1 VKKHKPV
8 LHWVFLIPLV
18 LITTPAH
25 GLDSLRIGLSALS
38 PTNWPVL
45 VADEKGFFKK
55 YGIDPQVIYIGGG
68 SARGVS
74 ALIAKQVQF
83 MVIGGVGVIGAALR
97 GVDVVMV
104 ASNVNRSTQ
113 RLISRPE
120 IKTPKDL
127 KGKRVGVVSFG
138 GNTYSVLLMLLKK
151 WSMKPE
157 EFVILQVGP
166 SPTMLISLEK
176 GGIDAAVLT
185 APSDFIAEEKG
196 NRVLADLADMQI
208 FSLQSTI
215 TTTREF
221 LKSREDLT
229 TRFLKAY
236 AEGIAYVKKNK
247 EASIDLLRR
256 KLRMEPEQ
264 ESYLG
269 RTHQLYA
276 SKYLDRVPYVSLEG
290 VKTLLESFEGQDP
303 KAKAADPG
311 AFVDSRI
318 VTALENSGFFTKLYE

>member
-1 VKKHKPV
+1 MKTRKPV
-8 LHWVFLIPLV
+8 RYWACLFL
-18 LITTPAH
+18 LILLTAPAH

-45 VADEKGFFKK
+45 VAEEKGFFKK
-55 YGIDPQVIYIGGG
+55 YGIEPQVIYIGGG

-113 RLISRPE
+113 RLIARPE

-127 KGKRVGVVSFG
+127 KGKRVGIVSFG

-166 SPTMLISLEK
+166 SPTMLITLEK

-185 APSDFIAEEKG
+185 APSDFIAEDKG

-215 TTTREF
+215 TTTREYF
-221 LKSREDLT
+221 KGREDQT
-229 TRFLKAY
+229 TRFLKA
-236 AEGIAYVKKNK
+236 
-247 EASIDLLRR
+247 
-256 KLRMEPEQ
+256 
-264 ESYLG
+264 
-269 RTHQLYA
+269 
-276 SKYLDRVPYVSLEG
+276 
-290 VKTLLESFEGQDP
+290 
-303 KAKAADPG
+303 
-311 AFVDSRI
+311 
-318 VTALENSGFFTKLYE
+318 